1 MSQVE
6 VTVYFRP
13 NGEARPTHVEVS
25 EEAYEIWKRLGI
37 IVSLE
42 KIPGNLIAIYTRFPH
57 EVEEEERLQLAMYH
71 KGRSKPMAVLDEMLK
86 SMAEE

>member
-6 VTVYFRP
+6 AWEYVRP
-13 NGEARPTHVEVS
+13 NREVRPIYVEVS
-25 EEAYEIWKRLGI
+25 EEAYDIWRRLEI

-42 KIPGNLIAIYTRFPH
+42 AIPENLIAIYTRFPY
-57 EVEEEERLQLAMYH
+57 EVEEEERLQLAVDH
-71 KGRSKPMAVLDEMLK
+71 GGEKNPMDVLDGMLK

>member
-6 VTVYFRP
+6 VTEYIRP
-13 NGEARPTHVEVS
+13 DGEARSTYVEVS
-25 EEAYEIWKRLGI
+25 EEAYEIWKRLKI

-42 KIPGNLIAIYTRFPH
+42 VATGNLIAIYTRFPH
-57 EVEEEERLQLAMYH
+57 EVEEEERLQLAVDH
-71 KGRSKPMAVLDEMLK
+71 GGEGNPMDVLDAMLK

>member
-6 VTVYFRP
+6 AIEYFRP

-25 EEAYEIWKRLGI
+25 EEAYEIWKRLDI

-57 EVEEEERLQLAMYH
+57 EVEEEERLQLAVDH
-71 KGRSKPMAVLDEMLK
+71 GGEGNPMDVLDAMLK